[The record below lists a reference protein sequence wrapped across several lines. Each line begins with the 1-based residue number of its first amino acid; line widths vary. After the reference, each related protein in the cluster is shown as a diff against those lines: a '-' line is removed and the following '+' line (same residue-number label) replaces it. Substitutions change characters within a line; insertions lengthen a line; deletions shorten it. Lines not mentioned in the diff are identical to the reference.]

1 LQHLSTFDSILNW
14 VELPMMGLLLGILG
28 GNFVTRGFGFLIGLP
43 TILWLEQNPSDLN
56 REGFPTG
63 ANSDS
68 PWVLDREAGTH
79 GQAFV
84 GGFADQGSP
93 SG

>member
-1 LQHLSTFDSILNW
+1 MLAPCSAFQGITGRFDR
-14 VELPMMGLLLGILG
+14 P
-28 GNFVTRGFGFLIGLP
+28 FGRAS
-43 TILWLEQNPSDLN
+43 LEQNPSDLN

-68 PWVLDREAGTH
+68 PWVLDREASTH